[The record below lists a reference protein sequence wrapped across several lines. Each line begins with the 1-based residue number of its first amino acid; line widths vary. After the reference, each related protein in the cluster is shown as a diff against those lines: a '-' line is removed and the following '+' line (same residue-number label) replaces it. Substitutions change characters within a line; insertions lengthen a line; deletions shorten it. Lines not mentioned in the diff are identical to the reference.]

1 MPANQ
6 PFYKNYLPHLRALFA
21 FSIVTNLMVLAPSF
35 HMLQIYDR
43 VLSSGSKPT
52 LIFITLIA
60 VFALV
65 VYGVAET
72 IRTKVSQRLAA
83 KYTVSVADKLFAR
96 FANFPQSAM
105 ATSKYLRDY
114 GTVRTFLSSRTI
126 IGLFDLP
133 FIPFF
138 LLLLFF
144 VHWSIFL
151 VTLVGI
157 LVMALFSYLNGK
169 MTEQSR
175 TKSRDMDGEAIG
187 FAQAA
192 FSRGEDVRSLGLLP
206 NFITLWGHR
215 TASALIAA
223 EDASDKSAVFFS
235 LSKAFRQILQ
245 VSIMG
250 WGAFLVLAGDMSG
263 GKIFLASMI
272 SGKALGPIEQVIG
285 SWEQI
290 TKSMAAYRAVEE
302 LTGPEKKLSARA
314 MLPEPKGHLL
324 ARNLIYVPKGAAP
337 GVRIVNNISLQLK
350 PGEIVVVLGASGAG
364 KSTFVRMLAGALRP
378 TAGELLM
385 DNAQYDQWPTEQWGR
400 NIGYIAQEVNLFPGT
415 IADNIARFDINSD
428 EQEVYKAAQAAG
440 VHDMILGLPKGY
452 QSIVGMGEF
461 QLSMGQKQNI
471 ALARALYSNP
481 KVLILDEPNSHLDQ
495 YGEGM
500 LFNALIAAKKRGA
513 AIIVVSQRTSILK
526 IANRTMRITNG
537 KAEFL
542 ERAVDKRSS
551 NFVQNTGS
559 QKSAPAM
566 GKMSK
571 ERQPLLNDGIEN
583 TKRSLTSGT
592 AA

>member
-1 MPANQ
+1 MSAFES
-6 PFYKNYLPHLRALFA
+6 FYRAYLPHLRALFI
-21 FSIVTNLMVLAPSF
+21 FSVVTNLMVLAPSF
-35 HMLQIYDR
+35 HMLQVYDR

-52 LIFITLIA
+52 LFFITLIA

-72 IRTKVSQRLAA
+72 IRTKISQRLAA

-96 FANFPQSAM
+96 FANFPQSSM

-151 VTLVGI
+151 VTLIGI
-157 LVMALFSYLNGK
+157 IVMAMFSYLNGK
-169 MTEQSR
+169 LTERSR
-175 TKSRDMDGEAIG
+175 TKSREMDGEAIG

-223 EDASDKSAVFFS
+223 EDASGKSAIFFA

-250 WGAFLVLAGDMSG
+250 WGAYLVLAGDMSG

-290 TKSMAAYRAVEE
+290 TKSIASYKNVEE

-314 MLPEPKGHLL
+314 MLPEPKGHLQ
-324 ARNLIYVPKGAAP
+324 AKNLIFVPKGAAP
-337 GVRIVNNISLQLK
+337 GVRIINGITLQVS
-350 PGEIVVVLGASGAG
+350 PGEIVAIVGASGAG

-400 NIGYIAQEVNLFPGT
+400 NIGYVSQEVNLFPGT
-415 IADNIARFDINSD
+415 IADNIARFDIDFD
-428 EQEVYKAAQAAG
+428 EQDVYKAAQDAG

-452 QSIVGMGEF
+452 QAIVGMGEF
-461 QLSMGQKQNI
+461 ELSMGQKQNI
-471 ALARALYSNP
+471 ALARALYGKP
-481 KVLILDEPNSHLDQ
+481 KVLILDEPNAHLDQ
-495 YGEGM
+495 SGEGM
-500 LFNALIAAKKRGA
+500 LFNALVSAKKQGA
-513 AIIVVSQRTSILK
+513 AVIVVSQRTSILK
-526 IANRTMRITNG
+526 IANRTMRIANG
-537 KAEFL
+537 RAEFMEPPVRL
-542 ERAVDKRSS
+542 ESPAIAAKAGNYRPPLKPS
-551 NFVQNTGS
+551 NRPQATLGNEQADTIRPVAT
-559 QKSAPAM
+559 
-566 GKMSK
+566 
-571 ERQPLLNDGIEN
+571 E
-583 TKRSLTSGT
+583 T